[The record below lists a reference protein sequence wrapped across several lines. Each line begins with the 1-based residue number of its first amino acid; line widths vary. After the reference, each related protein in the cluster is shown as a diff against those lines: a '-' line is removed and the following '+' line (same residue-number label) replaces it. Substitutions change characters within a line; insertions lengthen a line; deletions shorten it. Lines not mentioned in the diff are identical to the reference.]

1 MLVEARAELGRGERT
16 GLAEL
21 YIALVRAQSGEAP
34 SGQAEPSLPTFLNCP
49 WGAGETLSKNL
60 LHAKLWAKHFIY
72 HQGPLRET
80 IGLPIL
86 QKRKLRLRE

>member
-1 MLVEARAELGRGERT
+1 MDMLVEARAELGRGERA

-34 SGQAEPSLPTFLNCP
+34 SGQAEPSFPTFLNCP

-60 LHAKLWAKHFIY
+60 PPCQALGQTFHISP
-72 HQGPLRET
+72 GPT
-80 IGLPIL
+80 A
-86 QKRKLRLRE
+86 